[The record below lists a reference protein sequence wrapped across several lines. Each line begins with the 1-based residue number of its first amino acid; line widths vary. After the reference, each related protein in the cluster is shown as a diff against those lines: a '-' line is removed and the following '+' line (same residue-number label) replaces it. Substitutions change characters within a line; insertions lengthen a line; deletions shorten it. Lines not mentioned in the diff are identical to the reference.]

1 MRRTDAV
8 LLLVLTVLLTACN
21 KAESEEKAPTPVTT
35 EALQVY
41 SASDK
46 LRYSANVHP
55 DTQVNLA
62 FKVGGYVDAIQEVE
76 SPRGRR
82 IVQEGDFVRSGSV
95 LARIRQNDYTA
106 RLGQAKAEEA
116 EARASLAAT
125 RAQLAE
131 SEAGLERA
139 KRDFS
144 RAENLFQTQSL
155 TRADYD
161 ASKAQSDASAARVDA
176 SRNSIGVA
184 EARIAAAGAVVS
196 QAGIALADT
205 EIRAPLEGVILNRQ
219 IEIGTLVNAG
229 TPAFVIG
236 DMRTANVI
244 FGVPDT
250 VLPSLRLGS
259 VLPVRAEALPEREFS
274 GRVTRISPV
283 ADPKSRTFDVEVA
296 VPNRGNLLKA
306 GMIASVTL
314 QGSEQTKPVLVIP
327 LSALVR
333 SAHNAKG
340 YAVFVVREQGGKQVA
355 QLRDVQLGEAFG
367 NRVAC
372 TSGVE
377 LGQRVITNGSQLVRD
392 GEPVRV
398 IP

>member
-1 MRRTDAV
+1 MTRTDAAF
-8 LLLVLTVLLTACN
+8 LVMVTLLLTACN
-21 KAESEEKAPTPVTT
+21 KAESEEKTPSPVTT
-35 EALQVY
+35 EALQLY

-46 LRYSANVHP
+46 LRYSADVHP

-62 FKVGGYVDAIQEVE
+62 FKVGGYVDAIHEVE
-76 SPRGRR
+76 SPRGSR
-82 IVQEGDFVRSGSV
+82 IVQEGDFVRAGSV
-95 LARIRQNDYTA
+95 LARVRQNDYTA

-116 EARASLAAT
+116 ETRASLTAT

-131 SEAGLERA
+131 AEAGLERA
-139 KRDFS
+139 RRDFS

-161 ASKAQSDASAARVDA
+161 ASKAQFEASAARADA
-176 SRNSIGVA
+176 VRSSIAVA
-184 EARIAAAGAVVS
+184 EARIAAAGSVVS
-196 QAGIALADT
+196 QAGIALGDT
-205 EIRAPLEGVILNRQ
+205 EIRAPLDGVILNRQ

-236 DMRTANVI
+236 DMRTANVV

-259 VLPVRAEALPEREFS
+259 VLPIRAEALPEREFS

-283 ADPKSRTFDVEVA
+283 ADPKSRTFDVELA

-314 QGSEQTKPVLVIP
+314 QSSGPTKPVLTIP

-333 SAHNAKG
+333 STNTSKG
-340 YAVFVVREQGGKQVA
+340 YAVFVVREQAGKQIA

-367 NRVAC
+367 NRVTC

-377 LGQRVITNGSQLVRD
+377 LGQRVITNGSQLIRD